1 MKKNLCGLPTVT
13 PTIPLSIIVLTD
25 MATIISFIPRA
36 SLISKVSDTAQID
49 SFGNF
54 IAVNENNNK
63 IYTKTVTLDGLKNQ
77 ILYYNYLSSEENIG
91 AAVIDQLSNKLYLRG
106 QTGIFVVSDVGSSI
120 PEFESGILVVAASSI
135 VTVISLQKYR
145 KS

>member
-1 MKKNLCGLPTVT
+1 LKKNLCGLPTVT

-135 VTVISLQKYR
+135 VMVISLQKYR